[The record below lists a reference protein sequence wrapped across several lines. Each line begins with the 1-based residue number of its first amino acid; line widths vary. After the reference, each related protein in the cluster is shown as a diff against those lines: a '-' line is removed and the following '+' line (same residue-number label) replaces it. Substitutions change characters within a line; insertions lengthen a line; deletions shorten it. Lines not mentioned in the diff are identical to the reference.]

1 MIERIN
7 HAIQVLM
14 GSVVVPPAHNG
25 IGQHMTVGHH
35 YKVECFRDGHL
46 IWVEE
51 YDNIVVT
58 VGLNDIL
65 DKYYKGATYTA
76 AHYVGLKTTGAIAA
90 GDTMVTHATWA
101 ESSATYNEAT
111 RPAFTPGVVAA
122 GSVDNSASKAVFTMN
137 ATVTITG
144 AFVTTVNVKGGTTG
158 TLVGGGEFS
167 VSRSVVSGDVLNV
180 TVTASLT
187 SS

>member
-7 HAIQVLM
+7 HAIRALL
-14 GSVVVPPAHNG
+14 GPPKPTG
-25 IGQHMTVGHH
+25 IGAVAMPILIGHH
-35 YKVECFRDGHL
+35 YKVECFRGGQL
-46 IWVEE
+46 IWTEE

-58 VGLNDIL
+58 AGLNDIL
-65 DKYYKGATYTA
+65 DKYYKGSSYTA
-76 AHYVGLKTTGAIAA
+76 AHYVGLKLTGSMVA
-90 GDTMVTHATWA
+90 GDTMSSHGGWA
-101 ESSATYNEAT
+101 ESSSYDEAT
-111 RPAFTPGVVAA
+111 RPALTPGTVSG
-122 GSVDNSASKAVFTMN
+122 GSVDNSASKAVFTIS

-144 AFVTTVNVKGGTTG
+144 AFVTTNSTKGGTTG

-167 VSRSVVSGDVLNV
+167 VSRSVVDNDVLNV